1 VLVSD
6 EKRAWREKMLSIGF
20 TGSRARVREYRDDGV
35 RVKEVTDEH
44 GHVTTY
50 RNTGDTEQVGV
61 EIRPKT
67 VTLADGHV
75 LKHQESR

>member
-1 VLVSD
+1 MSEYRDRL
-6 EKRAWREKMLSIGF
+6 LSIGVISGRGRLR
-20 TGSRARVREYRDDGV
+20 TREYRDDGV
-35 RVKEVTDEH
+35 TVKEVTDEH

-67 VTLADGHV
+67 VTLADGRTLIHR
-75 LKHQESR
+75 EE

>member
-1 VLVSD
+1 MSEFRDKL
-6 EKRAWREKMLSIGF
+6 LSIGVI
-20 TGSRARVREYRDDGV
+20 SRGVRTREYRDDGV

-44 GHVTTY
+44 GHVLTY
-50 RNTGDTEQVGV
+50 RGDHPDGAPGV

-75 LKHQESR
+75 LKHREA